1 MAQSKTSWT
10 RSNARLRSLW
20 LSSPRIRRFPGR
32 SDPRKRRDSGPPDS
46 GPPDSRATAAKTP
59 GRQRD
64 LMSNPDSLPPP
75 DRLPDHLPD
84 FVDVTGFWPRT

>member
-10 RSNARLRSLW
+10 RSNARLLSLW
-20 LSSPRIRRFPGR
+20 SSSPRIRRFPGR
-32 SDPRKRRDSGPPDS
+32 SDPRKRRDS

-75 DRLPDHLPD
+75 YRLPDHLPD
-84 FVDVTGFWPRT
+84 CVDVTGFWLRT

>member
-20 LSSPRIRRFPGR
+20 SSSPRIRRFPGR
-32 SDPRKRRDSGPPDS
+32 SDPRKRRDS

-84 FVDVTGFWPRT
+84 CVDVTGFWLRT